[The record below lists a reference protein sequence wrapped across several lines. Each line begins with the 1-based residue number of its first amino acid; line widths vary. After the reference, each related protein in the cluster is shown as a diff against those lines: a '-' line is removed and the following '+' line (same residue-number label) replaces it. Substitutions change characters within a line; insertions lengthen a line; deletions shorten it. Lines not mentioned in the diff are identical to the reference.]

1 MVYVEATM
9 HTTYPAAEAYDRVTT
24 WEHHRVPFTQIRRRP
39 EGFVA
44 RTGVGPLAFD
54 DPMRIVRAD
63 PPSCVQIV
71 KEGQVVSG
79 WAIIEVEPDGD
90 GSIVTW
96 QEELS
101 FVGIPDTVIAPA
113 ARWMVRRTLA
123 QLLA

>member
-1 MVYVEATM
+1 MVYVEATV
-9 HTTYPAAEAYDRVTT
+9 HTSRPVGEAYDRVTT

-44 RTGVGPLAFD
+44 RTGIGPLGFD
-54 DPMRIVRAD
+54 DPMRVVRAD
-63 PPSCVQIV
+63 RPRCVQLV
-71 KEGQVVSG
+71 KEGRVVTG
-79 WAIIEVEPDGD
+79 WAIIDVESDGE
-90 GSIVTW
+90 GSVVTW

-101 FVGIPDTVIAPA
+101 FLGVPDPLIAPA